1 MNETNNTRDRARSK
15 NARHNAGEFKI
26 VNGVRVRIGDAPL
39 VNKKSEFIGVT
50 WVPSKKLWQALFT
63 DPHTGFDLSL
73 GYFVDDLCAASAYNR
88 HVSRLIANGETYK
101 FRLNKLRAIFELRR
115 SMNEDEGDP
124 CK

>member
-50 WVPSKKLWQALFT
+50 WVPRKLLWQALFT
-63 DPHTGFDLSL
+63 DPRTGVDISL
-73 GYFVDDLCAASAYNR
+73 GFFSDELCAASAYNR